1 MVLYNIVILVFC
13 KSSFFII
20 CIFMYFV
27 EYLILIWEFLR
38 EENIY
43 MYVINLRYLSLEKVE
58 EVIVIILF
66 FCRIKLAKKYI
77 IMRENY

>member
-66 FCRIKLAKKYI
+66 FCRIKLVKKYI

>member
-20 CIFMYFV
+20 CIFVYFV